1 MEIAEQE
8 KQRLNEIY
16 HALSMKHA
24 QIYHGLRHRGF
35 ELDSGFYNGHQHRS
49 PDGDRLM
56 DYYPIPAVS
65 VKGVCDVEIG
75 F

>member
-24 QIYHGLRHRGF
+24 QICHGLRHRGF

-49 PDGDRLM
+49 RM
-56 DYYPIPAVS
+56 A
-65 VKGVCDVEIG
+65 IG
-75 F
+75 